1 MSEASV
7 DEEVLEAAPAGTAV
21 PRRPKIRDYEGVVT
35 AVIPET
41 ADSATIVVE
50 TGEEPHDYW
59 AGHFLTIDPHQF
71 PALARF
77 VAYFEDVKGKKE
89 PPRAYSMASSPHER
103 ELSFTVKEETYV
115 SGSTKYPPLMSPYL
129 TYRLQIGQRLEFSGF
144 GGPYVL
150 PHDIDARTD
159 HCVHICAG
167 SGIVPNFSMIKWALA
182 RGFKARHTLIYG
194 NKTWDDVIFREAF
207 DELARQYP
215 GKLTILHALSREPD
229 VSSFGANVQKG
240 RVGEEI
246 IREVI
251 QDPSAVEVFT
261 CGPGLTR
268 WDKEA
273 AREKGEAPKPRF
285 LETVLEALKTLGV
298 PKAKVH
304 REAFG

>member
-7 DEEVLEAAPAGTAV
+7 DEAVLEVEPTAGAA
-21 PRRPKIRDYEGVVT
+21 PRRPKIRDYEGVIK

-89 PPRAYSMASSPHER
+89 PPRAYSMASSPNER

-115 SGSTKYPPLMSPYL
+115 SGNTKYPPLMSPYL
-129 TYRLQIGQRLEFSGF
+129 TYRLQVGQRLEFSGF
-144 GGPYVL
+144 GGPYVM

-159 HCVHICAG
+159 HAVHICAG

-182 RGFKARHTLIYG
+182 MGFKVRHTLIYG

-207 DELARQYP
+207 DDLARQYP
-215 GKLTILHALSREPD
+215 DKLTILHALSREAD
-229 VSSFGANVQKG
+229 VSGFGPNVRKG
-240 RVGEEI
+240 RVGEDF

-251 QDPSAVEVFT
+251 TDPTAVEVFT

-273 AREKGEAPKPRF
+273 ARDKGEAPKPRF
-285 LETVLEALKTLGV
+285 LETVLDSLKAIGV
-298 PKAKVH
+298 PKQKVH